1 MRRILSLLVVLVFAL
16 SAQDKTRKIAV
27 KDDPNQI
34 GNRKVAKGW
43 NLYSLDKE
51 IALGKAMADELQ
63 RSVRIVDDPV
73 ISGYVNRLG
82 QNLVRNS
89 DSEEPFTI
97 KVIDDESIN
106 ALALPGGW
114 LFVNVGLLLNAESE
128 AEVAGVMAHEIAH
141 VAARHGTRQESA
153 GRVIGWATL
162 PTIFMGGGLAGVGV
176 RQGLQLAIPMS
187 YLKFS
192 RGYEA
197 EADNLGLQYMY
208 KAGYDP
214 VAFVDF
220 FERIQAM
227 EKKKKGTINAL
238 FGTHPVTGSRIKDA
252 QKHIEKKLEPRPE
265 YMVTTAEFSKV
276 KSRLMMLHNRRQI
289 DTQDPDGPTLRR
301 SPQDTDAGTTPEED
315 RPRLE
320 RRAAE

>member
-1 MRRILSLLVVLVFAL
+1 MRRMLSLFVVVVFAL
-16 SAQDKTRKIAV
+16 TAQDKTRKIAV
-27 KDDPNQI
+27 KDDPEQI

-43 NLYSLDKE
+43 NLYSIEKE

-63 RSVRIVDDPV
+63 RNVRIVDDPV
-73 ISGYVNRLG
+73 ISEYVNRLG

-89 DSEEPFTI
+89 DAEVPFTT
-97 KVIDDESIN
+97 KVIDDESVN
-106 ALALPGGW
+106 AMAFPGGF

-128 AEVAGVMAHEIAH
+128 AEVAAVMAHEIAH

-162 PTIFMGGGLAGVGV
+162 PTIFMGGGWAGVGV
-176 RQGLQLAIPMS
+176 RQGLQLAIPMT

-208 KAGYDP
+208 KTGYDP
-214 VAFVDF
+214 AAFIDF
-220 FERIQAM
+220 FERVQAM

-238 FGTHPVTGSRIKDA
+238 FGSHPVTGSRIKDA
-252 QKHIEKKLEPRPE
+252 QKHIERNLAPRPE
-265 YMVTTAEFSKV
+265 YVVTSAEFSKV
-276 KSRLMMLHNRRQI
+276 KSRLTMLRNRRQI
-289 DTQDPDGPTLRR
+289 DTKDPDGPTLRR
-301 SPQDTDAGTTPEED
+301 SPQSPDSPED
-315 RPRLE
+315 PPRLE